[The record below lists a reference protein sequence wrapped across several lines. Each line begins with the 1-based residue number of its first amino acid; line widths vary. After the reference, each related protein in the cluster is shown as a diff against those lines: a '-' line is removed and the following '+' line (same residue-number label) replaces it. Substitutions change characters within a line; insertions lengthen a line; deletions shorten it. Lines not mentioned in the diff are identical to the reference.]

1 MDFCEFERIVVE
13 FRDVRSW
20 KKYYILKNLVI
31 FVVVELGEFF
41 EYFQWFSDEEIFEV
55 VKNFQKKEEVVDEI
69 VDVII
74 YFVFLVY
81 EFGIDLDEV
90 VGRKI
95 RKNEVKYFFLGD

>member
-1 MDFCEFERIVVE
+1 M
-13 FRDVRSW
+13 
-20 KKYYILKNLVI
+20 
-31 FVVVELGEFF
+31 
-41 EYFQWFSDEEIFEV
+41 
-55 VKNFQKKEEVVDEI
+55 DEI